1 MKMRL
6 LSNRLMALG
15 FGLFLFFLLVA
26 ASPPGSQEAMVLIPG
41 GQFHMGSND
50 HGLDEK
56 PVHVVRLD
64 SFYMDK
70 YEVTQRDFERV
81 MGKNPS
87 RFKGADRPVDRATWF
102 AAKAYC
108 RKVGKRLPTEAE
120 WEYAIRGGSK
130 GGGFGGFWFKG
141 NSNKQTHPVGLKQ
154 PNALGLYDML
164 GNLWEWVE
172 DWYGEDYYKT
182 GPPENPKGPPAGEFK
197 VLRGG
202 SWKLQAS
209 LVRPANRLRGT
220 PGKLNYNYGFRCV
233 RDVTPLKHAASGGNR

>member
-1 MKMRL
+1 MKRHSS
-6 LSNRLMALG
+6 SNRSAVWG
-15 FGLFLFFLLVA
+15 FGLFLFFPLVA
-26 ASPPGSQEAMVLIPG
+26 ASPAGGQEMVLVPG
-41 GQFHMGSND
+41 GQFFMGSND

-56 PVHVVRLD
+56 PVHAVRLD

-70 YEVTQRDFERV
+70 YEVTQKDFERV

-87 RFKGADRPVDRATWF
+87 RFKGGERPVDRATWF
-102 AAKAYC
+102 AAKTYC
-108 RKVGKRLPTEAE
+108 QKVGKRLPTEAE
-120 WEYAIRGGSK
+120 WEYAVRGGSK
-130 GGGFGGFWFKG
+130 GGGPGGFWFKG
-141 NSNKQTHPVGLKQ
+141 NANKQTHPVGLKQ

-182 GPPENPKGPPAGEFK
+182 GPPENPRGPPTGEFK

-233 RDVTPLKHAASGGNR
+233 RGVAPLKHASGGGNR